1 MDRMRAQMRGDRP
14 RRPEGV
20 RFDPARP
27 AAHGDAPSPPRFPH
41 ISSGHPDETDADA
54 AAAAAAAASA
64 AAASDAAS
72 DADAN
77 AFAASTD
84 ADAHR
89 AALAALESDRA
100 TLRDEILRV
109 ARVDAERAAELDAE
123 RARRADLEDE
133 LEELRAFVRAGGGR
147 VPARAADAS
156 RPSSA
161 SASAGDEE
169 LARLRDQ
176 LRESLDARSED
187 ARAAAAAA
195 ARAAALIDDLEA
207 LNVRFAE
214 DAIAAD
220 EVETRARDEIRSAR
234 DAVSAAESRA
244 DAAESRAD
252 AAETRLDAALEAA
265 KATATIRIPT
275 GPSRVVS
282 SSSSDEAA
290 AAAERAARAW
300 REDVRRETA
309 LARSALAD
317 MDAMDRAFRDARER
331 SEATAREHA
340 AAIDDASRRAAEATE
355 DARREFRRLARE
367 ATNVVVA
374 AAKSRRENAATAK
387 AAKAKA
393 EAERAAAAAAA
404 AVEES
409 TARRRAAEASAASA
423 LAEASSAAE
432 ARSEAERVAAAA
444 ERRLAEERADAESR
458 RRRHEDERVAL
469 ERRAAALARER
480 DEAEARH
487 REERRAW
494 SEETRKL
501 RAAVLAG
508 GYGDGGDA
516 AGTVPTVSTVPTA
529 VFAGTGTRSRASSP
543 VGPGVVLGADAS
555 ASRLAPSSPE
565 RVPGNAARVRPI
577 PPAGYD
583 GYIGSLPPSPAPPPP
598 PPAPPPPGADS
609 RPGSRGDTHPGEG
622 ESRCEH
628 RLGGREATAPG
639 FEIGRASVANRAPGT
654 NRSAPGEPPPTGA
667 GVARASGMH
676 ADGARVPTVRVPT
689 RGATWRAPPDPPPR
703 RPSEGDRDVRPNAN
717 ARVAAGTEMEST
729 TGAGYS
735 QARAPPH
742 LAPGFGVPPL
752 SIPPREGT

>member
-54 AAAAAAAASA
+54 AADAAAAAAA

-72 DADAN
+72 DADVN

-220 EVETRARDEIRSAR
+220 EAETRARDEIRSAR
-234 DAVSAAESRA
+234 DAVSAAVSRA
-244 DAAESRAD
+244 DAAES
-252 AAETRLDAALEAA
+252 RLDAALEAA

-300 REDVRRETA
+300 REDVRRETT
-309 LARSALAD
+309 LTRSALAD

-374 AAKSRRENAATAK
+374 AAKSRREDAATAK

-393 EAERAAAAAAA
+393 EAERASAVAAA

-409 TARRRAAEASAASA
+409 TALRRAAEAAAASA

-508 GYGDGGDA
+508 GYGDAGVA
-516 AGTVPTVSTVPTA
+516 AGTASTVSTVPTVPTA
-529 VFAGTGTRSRASSP
+529 VLAGTGTRSRASSP
-543 VGPGVVLGADAS
+543 GGPGVVPGADAS

-565 RVPGNAARVRPI
+565 RVPEFAHVRPRDSSHRT
-577 PPAGYD
+577 GYD

-609 RPGSRGDTHPGEG
+609 RPGSRGDPHPGEG
-622 ESRCEH
+622 DATGRS
-628 RLGGREATAPG
+628 LGGGEFESGRGRFPATAR
-639 FEIGRASVANRAPGT
+639 ER
-654 NRSAPGEPPPTGA
+654 APGEPPPTGA
-667 GVARASGMH
+667 GVAPASEMH

-717 ARVAAGTEMEST
+717 ARVAAGVEEMEST

-735 QARAPPH
+735 PARAPPH

>member
-220 EVETRARDEIRSAR
+220 EAETRARDEIRSAR
-234 DAVSAAESRA
+234 DARLRRGIASRRRES
-244 DAAESRAD
+244 
-252 AAETRLDAALEAA
+252 RLDAALEAA

-282 SSSSDEAA
+282 PSSSDEAA

-300 REDVRRETA
+300 REDVRRETTRT
-309 LARSALAD
+309 RSALAD

-367 ATNVVVA
+367 ATNVGVA
-374 AAKSRRENAATAK
+374 AGEVATEVAATAK

-393 EAERAAAAAAA
+393 EAERASAVAAA

-409 TARRRAAEASAASA
+409 TARRRAAEAAAASA

-432 ARSEAERVAAAA
+432 ARSEAERAAAAA

-508 GYGDGGDA
+508 GYGDAGVA
-516 AGTVPTVSTVPTA
+516 AGTASTVSTVSTVPTA
-529 VFAGTGTRSRASSP
+529 VLAGTGARSRAPSP
-543 VGPGVVLGADAS
+543 GGPGVVLGADAS

-565 RVPGNAARVRPI
+565 RVPEFAHVRPRDSSHRT
-577 PPAGYD
+577 GYD

-609 RPGSRGDTHPGEG
+609 TGIAGRPTPWR
-622 ESRCEH
+622 
-628 RLGGREATAPG
+628 GGRDRTKPRRRG
-639 FEIGRASVANRAPGT
+639 IRIRARSLPRDGARA
-654 NRSAPGEPPPTGA
+654 RPGEPPPTGR
-667 GVARASGMH
+667 GSREHRRCTRTARGC
-676 ADGARVPTVRVPT
+676 
-689 RGATWRAPPDPPPR
+689 PP
-703 RPSEGDRDVRPNAN
+703 
-717 ARVAAGTEMEST
+717 
-729 TGAGYS
+729 
-735 QARAPPH
+735 
-742 LAPGFGVPPL
+742 
-752 SIPPREGT
+752 